1 MPEGHEI
8 QQVAQIADYILS
20 LIRDDSGNRWLIFS
34 KGPWVLS
41 VTSQAL

>member
-20 LIRDDSGNRWLIFS
+20 LIRDDSGKSFRGS
-34 KGPWVLS
+34 YR
-41 VTSQAL
+41 